1 MLVRATTILA
11 AASGGVEPRWRLAA
25 TGLQIAR
32 TPSWSKKPMTIRN
45 VPYTAVMPKPKQLAV
60 RIAFG
65 RVASQ
70 AKGRRKTGFLPPAA
84 ELVAQ
89 ARDRIAQAAA
99 GVPSQRDDRRNY
111 HTLSQL
117 EAMARQRGISVT
129 I

>member
-11 AASGGVEPRWRLAA
+11 AASGGIEPRWRLAA

-32 TPSWSKKPMTIRN
+32 TPQWSKKPMTIRN

-65 RVASQ
+65 RIASQ
-70 AKGRRKTGFLPPAA
+70 AKGKKKTGFLPPAA

-89 ARDRIAQAAA
+89 AKGRIAQAVA
-99 GVPSQRDDRRNY
+99 GVPSQRDERRSY
-111 HTLSQL
+111 HSLGEL
-117 EAMARQRGISVT
+117 ETIARQKGITVAV
-129 I
+129 

>member
-11 AASGGVEPRWRLAA
+11 AASGGIEPRWRLAA

-65 RVASQ
+65 RIASQ
-70 AKGRRKTGFLPPAA
+70 AKGKKKTGFLPPAA

-89 ARDRIAQAAA
+89 AKGRIAQAAA
-99 GVPSQRDDRRNY
+99 GVPSQRDTKRNY
-111 HTLSQL
+111 HSLSEL
-117 EAMARQRGISVT
+117 ETIARQRGITVAV
-129 I
+129 